1 MLGRIWLPQAR
12 LATQSTPSSL
22 LSQSPNSYFLIWS
35 LNKACKVSN
44 DWFSLWLLWKMTCL
58 EGLEV
63 KGCWEIV
70 VKRLRVAEEFFISSY
85 LSPKSPIWTL
95 LFSLLSFN
103 FSLPN
108 LEFASVR
115 EMLQLSFLMTS
126 VELCITWGVWK
137 AMFSEFIYNC

>member
-1 MLGRIWLPQAR
+1 MQSLKWLIQ
-12 LATQSTPSSL
+12 
-22 LSQSPNSYFLIWS
+22 FMVI
-35 LNKACKVSN
+35 VE
-44 DWFSLWLLWKMTCL
+44 DDML

-85 LSPKSPIWTL
+85 LSQKSPIWTL

-126 VELCITWGVWK
+126 VELYVYNVGCMEGDV
-137 AMFSEFIYNC
+137 FEIYF